1 MPTEPFGLTASG
13 MSGYSPALSGVF
25 KPNRQFRR
33 VVPLLPLLAGTL
45 AAQFKPAYPSS
56 PPSQSAPARP
66 SPAPPAQ
73 QGPEAPTTFSVRVNL
88 VRLLVSV
95 RNRSGVLLTNLNK
108 QDFRVMDT
116 GVPQEIAVFE
126 RNTSLPLSVAVLIDT
141 SGSTQKDLHYEV
153 DSVLRFVPTLLGSG
167 NPEDAFAL
175 FSFNWRI
182 NLESDFSRNQKRA
195 EHALHALH
203 GEGGTSLY
211 DAIYLASDALAD
223 REGRHVIVVVT
234 DGGDTT
240 SYKKYGDALAAA
252 QRSDVVLYPVVV
264 VPIEGDAGRN
274 TGGEHALATLAAS
287 TGGRIFYPESFDRLD
302 AAFAD
307 ILQELRTQY
316 LLGFYP
322 SNVREQAR
330 LFHQVKVEGRDPSL
344 RVTART
350 GYYEP

>member
-1 MPTEPFGLTASG
+1 MEPFGLTANG
-13 MSGYSPALSGVF
+13 MRDYFPTLKEVSD
-25 KPNRQFRR
+25 KKR
-33 VVPLLPLLAGTL
+33 LLPLGLFFAVAA
-45 AAQFKPAYPSS
+45 AAQFKPV
-56 PPSQSAPARP
+56 P
-66 SPAPPAQ
+66 SPTQ
-73 QGPEAPTTFSVRVNL
+73 SGPEGTPTFSVKVNL

-95 RNRSGVLLTNLNK
+95 RNQSGVLLTNLSK
-108 QDFRVMDT
+108 QDFRVMDA
-116 GVPQEIAVFE
+116 GVPQEISVFE
-126 RNTSLPLSVAVLIDT
+126 RNTLLPLSVAVLIDT
-141 SGSTQKDLHYEV
+141 SGSTMKDLHYEV
-153 DSVLRFVPTLLGSG
+153 DSVQRFVPTLLGSG

-182 NLESDFSRNQKRA
+182 NLEADFSRNQKRA
-195 EHALHALH
+195 EHALRNLH

-211 DAIYLASDALAD
+211 DAIYLASDALSD

-240 SYKKYGDALAAA
+240 SLKKYGDALGAA

-264 VPIEGDAGRN
+264 VPIEADAGRN
-274 TGGEHALATLAAS
+274 LGGEHALATLAAS
-287 TGGRIFYPESFDRLD
+287 TGGRIFYPEGFDRLD

-322 SNVREQAR
+322 SNVRQQAR
-330 LFHQVKVEGRDPSL
+330 LFHQIKVEARDPSL
-344 RVTART
+344 HVKART